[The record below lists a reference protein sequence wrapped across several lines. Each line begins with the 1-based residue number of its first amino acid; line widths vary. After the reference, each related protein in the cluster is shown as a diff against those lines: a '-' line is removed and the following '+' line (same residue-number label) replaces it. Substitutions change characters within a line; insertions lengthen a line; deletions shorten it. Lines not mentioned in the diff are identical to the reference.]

1 LMPTVLAK
9 LEENNERLVK
19 IKTCRQSVFWVQA
32 LHVLQKSQFADER
45 WQWAGQAVSPEVPA
59 TIPETNNVNYPIHL
73 AMSLGDLELYI
84 KLVRYWSTENQ

>member
-1 LMPTVLAK
+1 MPTVLAK
-9 LEENNERLVK
+9 LEENKDWSKSKHV
-19 IKTCRQSVFWVQA
+19 RQSVFEFKA

-59 TIPETNNVNYPIHL
+59 TISETNNVNYPIHL

-84 KLVRYWSTENQ
+84 KLVRY

>member
-1 LMPTVLAK
+1 
-9 LEENNERLVK
+9 
-19 IKTCRQSVFWVQA
+19 
-32 LHVLQKSQFADER
+32 VLQKSQFADER

-84 KLVRYWSTENQ
+84 KLDIDQLKISNFTRKQNQ